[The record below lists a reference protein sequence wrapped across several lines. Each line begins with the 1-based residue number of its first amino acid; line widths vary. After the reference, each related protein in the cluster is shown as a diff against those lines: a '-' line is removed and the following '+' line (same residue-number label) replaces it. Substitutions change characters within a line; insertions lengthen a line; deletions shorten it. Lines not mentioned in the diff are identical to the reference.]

1 MAAATM
7 KAAIYAGPGDIRVE
21 DHPLP
26 GPPGPGELLV
36 KIRAC
41 GVCGS
46 DVSDWYMAPR
56 APLAWGHEPAGDVMA
71 VGEGVTTFQPG
82 DRVAI
87 HHHVPCMVCD
97 LCMHGHHTL
106 CPTFKRTRLYP
117 AGMAEV
123 VRVPAEIVE
132 RDILRLPDGMPY
144 EIGALVE
151 PIACCVRALDR
162 ANLRPGDNMLVVGAG
177 FNGIVMAMLARHW
190 GVNRTALLDRLP
202 VRLERARSM
211 GYTAFNVEED
221 DLAGQVRSW
230 SGGKGPHVVVLT
242 VANQKA
248 LDMAFDLAGPG
259 GTLMIYGT
267 ARPEDR
273 WPLNVNRILFQEITV
288 TGSYSSSPHDTRR
301 TLDMLADGRIDGAA
315 LITHRFSIMQA
326 DQAWHLTKAAGD
338 SLKVMVQI

>member
-71 VGEGVTTFQPG
+71 VGEGVTAFQPG

-221 DLAGQVRSW
+221 DLAGQVRAW

-338 SLKVMVQI
+338 SLKVMVQM